1 MGIDIIV
8 ILIMLSLSAFFSG
21 LESAFLSAN
30 KLRVELMSNQG
41 ERWAVI
47 CSNYMKQPSKFIST
61 ILMGNNIAL
70 VLYSI
75 TMEEMLRPTLTSF
88 SPATAVLVATGI
100 STVIVLITAE
110 FMPKALFRINP
121 TGVLSVLIYPFQL
134 CYVLLWPLVKFT
146 LWLSK
151 TSLYIL
157 LRQRFTEESPA
168 FSKLDLDHYLSETKQ
183 SDDETQEVD
192 TEIIK
197 NALDFGSVRVR
208 ECMVPRTQLV
218 AVEVNDTIQEL
229 TDTFK
234 ESHHSKILVYR
245 ESIDHIIGYVHH
257 FDMFKK
263 PATIKS
269 ILKPILITNE
279 SKPAHE
285 LLKEFTTTGKSIALV
300 VDEFGGT
307 AGIITAEDIMEEI
320 FGEIEDE
327 HDDDD
332 GIIEE
337 KINEDTYRFSTS
349 LEIDY
354 LNEQYD
360 LNLPIGEY
368 ETLGGF
374 IIAYHESIPQVGET
388 IVLEN
393 FEIQILKADEKR
405 IELVQLSTINE

>member
-1 MGIDIIV
+1 MGADLF
-8 ILIMLSLSAFFSG
+8 LIFITLMLSAYFSG

-41 ERWAVI
+41 ARWAVI
-47 CSNYMKQPSKFIST
+47 CSDYMKQPSKFIST

-75 TMEEMLRPTLTSF
+75 TMEELLRPNLSTF
-88 SPATAVLVATGI
+88 SPATAVIIATGI

-110 FMPKALFRINP
+110 FMPKTLFRINP
-121 TGVLSVLIYPFQL
+121 TGVLSIAIYPFQL
-134 CYVLLWPLVKFT
+134 FYYLLWPLVKFT

-151 TSLYIL
+151 TSLFVL

-168 FSKLDLDHYLSETKQ
+168 FSKLDLDHYLSETNKG
-183 SDDETQEVD
+183 DDDTQEVD

-197 NALDFGSVRVR
+197 NALDFGSVKVR
-208 ECMVPRTQLV
+208 ECMVSRTQIT
-218 AVEVNDTIQEL
+218 AVEVNDTIAEL
-229 TDTFK
+229 IEIFK
-234 ESHHSKILVYR
+234 ESSHSKIPVYR
-245 ESIDHIIGYVHH
+245 ENIDNIIGYVHH

-263 PATIKS
+263 PTTIKS

-337 KINEDTYRFSTS
+337 KINDDTYRFSTS

-354 LNEQYD
+354 LNENYD
-360 LNLPIGEY
+360 LRLPVGDY

-374 IIAYHESIPQVGET
+374 IIAYHESIPQMGET

-393 FEIQILKADEKR
+393 FEIEILKADEKR
-405 IELVQLSTINE
+405 IELVKLSTLNE